1 MTEMISDYL
10 ESQQI
15 ECKVINDGKEGLD
28 EIKSENEYS
37 VIFLDL
43 AMPGFSGY
51 DVFNTLKKEGLVQ
64 SKNIII
70 FTASSITE
78 GEIDEVLA
86 NGAKGILRKPASTG
100 CARRP
105 ACSTITGKAASGWP
119 TCCASTPIPP
129 PCPALPRRSSPRSG
143 ASSTAP
149 SPATRRRASPP
160 TPWGSRRPLPGDG
173 RDHVPSRRVGAPRSR
188 P

>member
-1 MTEMISDYL
+1 MTSGKASPSVLVIDDNKDMTEMISDYL
-10 ESQQI
+10 QSQEI
-15 ECKVINDGKEGLD
+15 ECKVINDGKEGLE

-78 GEIDEVLA
+78 GEIEEVLS
-86 NGAKGILRKPASTG
+86 NGAKGILRKPASIDELTEVIN
-100 CARRP
+100 RF
-105 ACSTITGKAASGWP
+105 S
-119 TCCASTPIPP
+119 
-129 PCPALPRRSSPRSG
+129 
-143 ASSTAP
+143 
-149 SPATRRRASPP
+149 
-160 TPWGSRRPLPGDG
+160 
-173 RDHVPSRRVGAPRSR
+173 
-188 P
+188 